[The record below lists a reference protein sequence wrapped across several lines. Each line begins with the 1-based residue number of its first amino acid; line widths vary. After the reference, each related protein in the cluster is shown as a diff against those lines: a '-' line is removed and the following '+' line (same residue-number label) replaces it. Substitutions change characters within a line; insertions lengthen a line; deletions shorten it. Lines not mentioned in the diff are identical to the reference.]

1 MRPLPALRATLT
13 VPAAL
18 AAAAAGYSVALL
30 ISARRV
36 DPRAEG
42 EDDRRPPLRLAALV
56 PAHDEEGT
64 IGATLDALN
73 AMDYPR
79 DAWRVCVVADNCTDA
94 TAAIAAE
101 RGAQVIERD
110 DIDRRGKGYALR
122 LGMDTLLADPER
134 VDAIIVIDADCRTTP
149 DLAAAVSRSLR
160 AGAAATQSSYVVANP
175 SESPYSAL
183 RFAAF
188 AAINVIRPR
197 GRDRLGMSA
206 GLLGTGM
213 SFSRALL
220 ERHPWSAYGLAEDGE
235 FHLTLVAA
243 GERVRFAGG
252 AVESPMPTSFGDA
265 ASQQS
270 RWEGGRLALI
280 RTWLPR
286 LLRDAAHRRDPIPA
300 VAAIDLITPPLSIT
314 VAGTLGTAVLAALLR
329 ARRPFRL
336 SVLGLAGHA
345 AYVFG
350 TLATVGAPQ
359 SVYRSLFAAPVLA
372 LRELRIVLD
381 IARGRGPKEWKRTT
395 RATPQSRGDRA
406 HP

>member
-1 MRPLPALRATLT
+1 MRPLSALQASLA
-13 VPAAL
+13 VPATL

-30 ISARRV
+30 ISARRAG
-36 DPRAEG
+36 PRAAAE
-42 EDDRRPPLRLAALV
+42 EDRRPPLRLVALV

-64 IGATLDALN
+64 IGATLEALS

-79 DAWRVCVVADNCTDA
+79 GAWRVCVVADNCTDA
-94 TAAIAAE
+94 TATIARG

-110 DIDRRGKGYALR
+110 DTDRRGKGYALR
-122 LGMDTLLADPER
+122 FGMDVLLADPGQ
-134 VDAIIVIDADCRTTP
+134 VDAIVVIDADCRPTP
-149 DLAAAVSRSLR
+149 DLATEIARSLR

-175 SESPYSAL
+175 SESSYSAL

-213 SFSRALL
+213 SFSRPLL
-220 ERHPWSAYGLAEDGE
+220 ERHPWSAFGLAEDGE

-252 AVESPMPTSFGDA
+252 VVESPMPTSFGDA

-286 LLRDAAHRRDPIPA
+286 LLRQAARRRDPVPA
-300 VAAIDLITPPLSIT
+300 VAALDLITPPLSIT
-314 VAGTLGTAVLAALLR
+314 VAGTLGTTMLAALLR

-336 SVLGLAGHA
+336 SLLALIGQA
-345 AYVFG
+345 VYVFG
-350 TLATVGAPQ
+350 TLATVGAPR
-359 SVYRSLFAAPVLA
+359 SVYRSLLAAPLLA
-372 LRELRIVLD
+372 LRELKIVLD
-381 IARGRGPKEWKRTT
+381 ISRGRGPSEWTRTT
-395 RATPQSRGDRA
+395 RATRGPRGDRA